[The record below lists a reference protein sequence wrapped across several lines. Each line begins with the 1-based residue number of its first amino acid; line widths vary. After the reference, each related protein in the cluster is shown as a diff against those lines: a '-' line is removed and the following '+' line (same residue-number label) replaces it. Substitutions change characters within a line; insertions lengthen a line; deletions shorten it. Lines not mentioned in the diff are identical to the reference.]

1 MSNLFVANPTTTW
14 WKTQDWILNLSA
26 LSLSLIGAL
35 LVWTAS
41 AGELEAEG
49 ESPTKLVLRQLM
61 FLVAGL
67 LLGYIISR
75 AKYVLLRAYTPVLY
89 VLGIIGLI
97 IVLIPGFGVEVNG
110 IQAWIKLPGGF
121 TIQPAEFAKLAIVLG
136 MSLVLA
142 ETQHR
147 DEPPSLKQTLIA
159 LSVGVM
165 PVGLILLQPDLGTTL
180 IIFAMMFVTLVGA
193 QVNAKFLGFLAGA
206 GIIGATIL
214 WMLPGF
220 LATWQKERLLVFL
233 DPGRDPQ
240 GFGYAL
246 VQVRLAIGS
255 GGWTG
260 FGLFN
265 GPQTNGRFVPEQQT
279 DYIFSAA
286 GEQLGFIGSALIIV
300 LLLTIVWRALR
311 IALQTTDAF
320 ARITAVG
327 LAGWIAFQAFEN
339 IGMNLGIMPVTGV
352 PLPFVSAGGTAL
364 MAFWMAIGLLQNV
377 RNRQS
382 E

>member
-1 MSNLFVANPTTTW
+1 MSNLFLSNQNSNW
-14 WKTQDWILNLSA
+14 WKTQDWILTLSA

-49 ESPTKLVLRQLM
+49 ESPTKLVVRQLM
-61 FLVAGL
+61 FLIIGL
-67 LLGYIISR
+67 LLGFLISR

-89 VLGIIGLI
+89 ILGIIGLI

-121 TIQPAEFAKLAIVLG
+121 TIQPAEFAKLSIVLG

-147 DEPPSLKQTLIA
+147 DEPPSLKQTLWA
-159 LSVGVM
+159 MSVGVV

-193 QVNAKFLGFLAGA
+193 QVNARFLAFLAGS
-206 GIIGATIL
+206 GTIGAIVL
-214 WMLPGF
+214 WSLPGF

-233 DPGRDPQ
+233 DPARDPQ

-286 GEQLGFIGSALIIV
+286 GEQLGFLGSALII
-300 LLLTIVWRALR
+300 LLLFTIVWRALR

-327 LAGWIAFQAFEN
+327 LAGWIAFQGFEN

>member
-1 MSNLFVANPTTTW
+1 
-14 WKTQDWILNLSA
+14 
-26 LSLSLIGAL
+26 
-35 LVWTAS
+35 
-41 AGELEAEG
+41 
-49 ESPTKLVLRQLM
+49 M

-67 LLGYIISR
+67 LLGYLISR

-89 VLGIIGLI
+89 GLGIIGLV

-147 DEPPSLKQTLIA
+147 DEPPSLKQTLFA

-180 IIFAMMFVTLVGA
+180 IIFAMMFVALVGA
-193 QVNAKFLGFLAGA
+193 QVNARFLGFLAGA

-246 VQVRLAIGS
+246 VQVKLAIGS

-286 GEQLGFIGSALIIV
+286 GEQLGFLGSALII
-300 LLLTIVWRALR
+300 LLLFTIVWRALR